1 MLEQL
6 REGRPWGEV
15 FGNKERTQGHALDLS
30 DESGDD
36 DDGAA
41 DAERAGAGAPGAA
54 APSGERR
61 SVRLC
66 ECWRGPLRASGLAR
80 RAALLAVCDVRDTAT
95 DCGIAVRGYAPGAGR
110 QRRDSATC
118 TLFGILRPG
127 EAAERRCAWR
137 HAGTGA
143 MEGRPQEA
151 RAAGSERNTGVP
163 QAA

>member
-1 MLEQL
+1 VAAAQDVDRVLEQL

-61 SVRLC
+61 SV
-66 ECWRGPLRASGLAR
+66 S
-80 RAALLAVCDVRDTAT
+80 
-95 DCGIAVRGYAPGAGR
+95 AG
-110 QRRDSATC
+110 
-118 TLFGILRPG
+118 GV
-127 EAAERRCAWR
+127 RCAPAAW
-137 HAGTGA
+137 HAGQHCLRCA
-143 MEGRPQEA
+143 M
-151 RAAGSERNTGVP
+151 
-163 QAA
+163 